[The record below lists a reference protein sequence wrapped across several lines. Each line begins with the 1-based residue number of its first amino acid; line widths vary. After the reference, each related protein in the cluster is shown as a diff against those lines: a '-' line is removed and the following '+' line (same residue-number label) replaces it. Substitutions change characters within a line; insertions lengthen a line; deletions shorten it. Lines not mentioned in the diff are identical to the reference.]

1 MKNLYKVVS
10 VTDKNGKID
19 QERINAIKD
28 ICENMIG
35 EIAYPEHVIPGN
47 RFCLLWSND
56 SGRMMR
62 TSPIELVESNDEYI
76 RVITQNTVYELKEVD

>member
-28 ICENMIG
+28 ICESMIG
-35 EIAYPEHVIPGN
+35 EIVYPEHVIPGN

-62 TSPIELVESNDEYI
+62 TSSIESVESNDKMMKVVT
-76 RVITQNTVYELKEVD
+76 RNTIYYLEVVE